1 MYLEK
6 LLEFFYIVSSRYF
19 IIAGVFFV
27 IFYVFFSKRFE
38 NRRLQNKKHTNQDY
52 KREILYSVITIII
65 FSAIPVFFLTNSS
78 TKPYTTLYTEI
89 SEQGWWYFFI
99 LFPIMFLIHDTY
111 FYWFHRLMHHP
122 KLFKLFHLVHHKST
136 NPSPWTAYSFHPLE
150 AVIESGIFVVFIFA
164 FPVHPI
170 HLFIFFLLMFIYN
183 VYGHLGYELYPKN
196 FNKNWL
202 GKWINTS
209 VAHNMHHQYFK
220 GNYGLYFMFWD
231 RWMNTV
237 REDYDTKYEKS
248 TLISSKKNSKIDER

>member
-1 MYLEK
+1 MSLEK
-6 LLEFFYIVSSRYF
+6 LLDFFYIVSSRYF
-19 IIAGVFFV
+19 LIAGIFFI
-27 IFYVFFSKRFE
+27 IFYVFFSNKFE
-38 NRRLQNKKHTNQDY
+38 NRRLQNKKHTHQDY
-52 KREILYSVITIII
+52 KREIFYSVITIII
-65 FSAIPVFFLTNSS
+65 FSAIPVFFLTNSF

-99 LFPIMFLIHDTY
+99 LFPILFLIHDTY

-170 HLFIFFLLMFIYN
+170 HLFIFFLIMFIYN

-196 FNKNWL
+196 FNKNWI

-248 TLISSKKNSKIDER
+248 TPNNSMKIQK

>member
-1 MYLEK
+1 
-6 LLEFFYIVSSRYF
+6 
-19 IIAGVFFV
+19 
-27 IFYVFFSKRFE
+27 
-38 NRRLQNKKHTNQDY
+38 
-52 KREILYSVITIII
+52 
-65 FSAIPVFFLTNSS
+65 
-78 TKPYTTLYTEI
+78 
-89 SEQGWWYFFI
+89 
-99 LFPIMFLIHDTY
+99 
-111 FYWFHRLMHHP
+111 MHHP

-170 HLFIFFLLMFIYN
+170 HLFIFFLLMFVYN

-196 FNKNWL
+196 FNKNWI

-248 TLISSKKNSKIDER
+248 TLISSRKNSKIDER